1 MKLSPRNE
9 WIAIG
14 VLIVYLAFTPGFPIV
29 KELLSS
35 SVGKAAFLGVVVY
48 VWKYASKIVSVLLL
62 VGYIRCASM
71 TGVWE
76 GLEMAAT
83 TCTCLPGF
91 TYDSTTK
98 KCKNAEG
105 LLKDPVACT
114 CPSGYT
120 YDAIKKEC
128 VVSSVMSEPI
138 SATPPAVDAM
148 PTDGGAPI
156 LLSATTPSSTAP
168 MTTPGAAQEMVES
181 ASSSGAS
188 TSSSGVTPSAPATEQ
203 FSLLNAYPL

>member
-1 MKLSPRNE
+1 MKLSSRNE
-9 WIAIG
+9 WIAIA
-14 VLIVYLAFTPGFPIV
+14 VLILYLTFTPGFPIV
-29 KELLSS
+29 RELLSS
-35 SVGKAAFLGVVVY
+35 SVGKAAFLGAVVY
-48 VWKYASKIVSVLLL
+48 VWKYVSKIIAVLLL

-83 TCTCLPGF
+83 TCTCPAGF

-98 KCKNAEG
+98 KCKNAAG
-105 LLKDPVACT
+105 LMKDPVACT

-120 YDAIKKEC
+120 YDITKKEC

-156 LLSATTPSSTAP
+156 LLAPTTSTAP
-168 MTTPGAAQEMVES
+168 MTTPGAAQEAVG
-181 ASSSGAS
+181 AAPSSGTS
-188 TSSSGVTPSAPATEQ
+188 TPPTVMPSAPATEQ

>member
-1 MKLSPRNE
+1 
-9 WIAIG
+9 
-14 VLIVYLAFTPGFPIV
+14 VVYL
-29 KELLSS
+29 
-35 SVGKAAFLGVVVY
+35 
-48 VWKYASKIVSVLLL
+48 WKYVSKIIAVLLL

-98 KCKNAEG
+98 KCKNAAG

-120 YDAIKKEC
+120 YDITKKEC

-138 SATPPAVDAM
+138 SAAVPVVDAM
-148 PTDGGAPI
+148 PTDGGAPV
-156 LLSATTPSSTAP
+156 LLPPTDAPSTVP
-168 MTTPGAAQEMVES
+168 MTTPGAAQEAVGG
-181 ASSSGAS
+181 ASSS
-188 TSSSGVTPSAPATEQ
+188 SGPMPSMSVTPSAPATES
-203 FSLLNAYPL
+203 FSLLSAYPL

>member
-1 MKLSPRNE
+1 MKLTSRNE
-9 WIAIG
+9 WIVIG

-35 SVGKAAFLGVVVY
+35 SVGKAAFLGGVVY
-48 VWKYASKIVSVLLL
+48 LWKYVSKIIAVLLL

-98 KCKNAEG
+98 KCKNAAG
-105 LLKDPVACT
+105 LMKDPVACT

-120 YDAIKKEC
+120 YDITKKEC

-156 LLSATTPSSTAP
+156 LLAPTTSTAP
-168 MTTPGAAQEMVES
+168 MTTPGAAQEAVGS
-181 ASSSGAS
+181 ASSGTSAGDS
-188 TSSSGVTPSAPATEQ
+188 TVAPSAPATEQ
-203 FSLLNAYPL
+203 FSLLSAYPL